1 MLMNKF
7 LRYSFVMLLAF
18 ICGSI
23 NAGTITFADLN
34 LENGVQYSEPFDGD
48 DFTVTFGGG
57 GNNGKYYN
65 TGAGIRIYGDGTMT
79 IAAKSG
85 NISKIV
91 ITYDGAN
98 KPDAASVVDGGTY
111 DVETGT
117 WTGSANTIV
126 FTRPAGSGHW
136 RVKKIEVTVGGAAPT
151 VVAPK
156 FSVPGGT
163 YYEPQTVALTCET
176 EGAKILYTIP
186 AGDDP
191 VYTNDEDVN
200 GIWYDGNPLQITR
213 TTTIKAMAVKD
224 GKTSS
229 IVSAT
234 YTIEELQTLS
244 LAQAQAADKGAA
256 VIVEGVVVASAANGA
271 VLSDGT
277 DYLYYYNTANPL
289 TIGQIVRMSGQLGEY
304 GGAKQLT
311 STATITELGTETV
324 IQPTPVKLAAS
335 DFESI
340 VTAKVAERKYVSF
353 EGTLTISGNYF
364 NIAIEGTEKAIGSI
378 VKPKE
383 NLTELSGKKVVVTGY
398 LMYVNS
404 KYVYAV
410 ATSVEDASS
419 AGINTISADK
429 AKNGARY
436 NLAGQKVN
444 AGYKGVVI
452 MNGQKV
458 MQ

>member
-1 MLMNKF
+1 MNKF
-7 LRYSFVMLLAF
+7 LRYSFVALLAMVF
-18 ICGSI
+18 GNVMAEDVTFDASDFTPVDTKDFSTTKGGVTVSVTESTV
-23 NAGTITFADLN
+23 NAEQLRIYKNQTITI
-34 LENGVQYSEPFDGD
+34 SS
-48 DFTVTFGGG
+48 TV
-57 GNNGKYYN
+57 
-65 TGAGIRIYGDGTMT
+65 
-79 IAAKSG
+79 G
-85 NISKIV
+85 NITKAVFTCTANGTSK
-91 ITYDGAN
+91 YG
-98 KPDAASVVDGGTY
+98 PGCFAAPEVGSYTFEEAGK
-111 DVETGT
+111 TGT
-117 WTGSANTIV
+117 WTGDASSFSLTASTNQVRVVSIVVTI
-126 FTRPAGSGHW
+126 
-136 RVKKIEVTVGGAAPT
+136 GGAAPS
-151 VVAPK
+151 VQAPK

-163 YYEPQTVALTCET
+163 YYEPQTVSMSCE
-176 EGAKILYTIP
+176 EGARILYTKP
-186 AGDDP
+186 AGQDPEYTDDEN
-191 VYTNDEDVN
+191 VT
-200 GIWYDGNPLQITR
+200 GIWYDGNPLTISK